1 MNDNTT
7 FFPIRRKCQR
17 RFCKIERIRL
27 IVERKTVSAAA
38 YNLSSKRI
46 KWDADATNVYVKS
59 ILAFLSCAELP

>member
-17 RFCKIERIRL
+17 RFRKIERVRL

-38 YNLSSKRI
+38 DDLSSKRI
-46 KWDADATNVYVKS
+46 K
-59 ILAFLSCAELP
+59 